1 VPRSVALLV
10 CTLVIVSTA
19 CAMPQRLDSAPDFS
33 AYEETPGQ
41 YHRTWRP
48 QDHEDGAPEGATA
61 KCRDGHYSFALER
74 RAACSQHGG
83 VVEWLQVI

>member
-1 VPRSVALLV
+1 MPRRTAVLLFI
-10 CTLVIVSTA
+10 LASASTA
-19 CAMPQRLDSAPDFS
+19 CAMPQRIDSAYDFS
-33 AYEETPGQ
+33 VYEETPGH

-83 VVEWLQVI
+83 VVEWMQTL